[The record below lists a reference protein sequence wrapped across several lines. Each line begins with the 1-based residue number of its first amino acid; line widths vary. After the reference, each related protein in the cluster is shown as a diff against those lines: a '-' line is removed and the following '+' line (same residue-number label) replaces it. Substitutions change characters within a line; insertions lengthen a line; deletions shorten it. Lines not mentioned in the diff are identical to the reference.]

1 MLPGIKNDL
10 MYLLNILECIE
21 KIILYSANCTDAEA
35 FYENNEQMNF
45 NATLNLL
52 ANIGENIGKISEEL
66 KLIYS
71 DVDWSQI
78 KGFRNR
84 VVHDYINIDTFM
96 VFDIITNDIKT
107 IRGTIMNVVGI
118 ELYKGNFDVEE
129 YEVAKKSFFYRH
141 IKFE

>member
-1 MLPGIKNDL
+1 

-21 KIILYSANCTDAEA
+21 KIILYSADCSDAEV

-52 ANIGENIGKISEEL
+52 ANMGENIGKISDEL
-66 KLIYS
+66 KQIYS
-71 DVDWSQI
+71 DVDWLQI
-78 KGFRNR
+78 KGLRNR

-96 VFDIITNDIKT
+96 VFDIIKNDLKPLKS
-107 IRGTIMNVVGI
+107 TIMNVVGI
-118 ELYKGNFDVEE
+118 ELSKGNFDAEE
-129 YEVAKKSFFYRH
+129 YEVAKKSFYYRH

>member
-21 KIILYSANCTDAEA
+21 KIILYSADCSDAEA

-52 ANIGENIGKISEEL
+52 ANMGETIGKISDEL
-66 KLIYS
+66 KKIYS
-71 DVDWSQI
+71 NVDWIKI
-78 KGFRNR
+78 KGLRNR

-96 VFDIITNDIKT
+96 VFDIIKNDLRPLKS
-107 IRGTIMNVVGI
+107 TIMNVVGM
-118 ELYKGNFDVEE
+118 ELSKGNFDKEE
-129 YEVAKKSFFYRH
+129 YEVAKKSFYYRH

>member
-21 KIILYSANCTDAEA
+21 KIILYSADCPDAEA

-52 ANIGENIGKISEEL
+52 ANMGENIGKISDEL
-66 KLIYS
+66 KQIYS
-71 DVDWSQI
+71 DVDWSKI

-96 VFDIITNDIKT
+96 VFDIIKT
-107 IRGTIMNVVGI
+107 DLKPPKSTIMNVVGM
-118 ELYKGNFDVEE
+118 ELGKGNFDAEE
-129 YEVAKKSFFYRH
+129 YEVAKKSFYYRH